1 MQHLITSAVPG
12 RVRLRDP
19 ALRPPRALAHMQ
31 SALRARAGVTR
42 VKTNPHT
49 GSVLLQYDSH
59 ALPPEQA
66 HELLQA
72 AWREALALPADEPP
86 PAEAAEAAEAAESV
100 VENAAEN
107 IAEGDFPSASAAE
120 QALTLNWPATL
131 ARPGAEQV
139 NRWVKQGMLLS
150 LGATVALAGAG
161 ARRGH
166 ALAGSAFVAL
176 LLAHLYLHRSRLL
189 K

>member
-1 MQHLITSAVPG
+1 MQHLITSALPG

-19 ALRPPRALAHMQ
+19 DLRRPRALAHMQ
-31 SALRARAGVTR
+31 GALRAHAGVTR

-72 AWREALALPADEPP
+72 AWREALALPADEPL
-86 PAEAAEAAEAAESV
+86 PAEAAERF

-107 IAEGDFPSASAAE
+107 MAEGDFPSASAAE

-131 ARPGAEQV
+131 ARPGAEQI

-166 ALAGSAFVAL
+166 ALAGSAFVGL

>member
-1 MQHLITSAVPG
+1 MQHLITSALPG

-19 ALRPPRALAHMQ
+19 DLRRPRALAHMQ
-31 SALRARAGVTR
+31 GALRAHAGVTR
-42 VKTNPHT
+42 VKTNAHT

-66 HELLQA
+66 HELLQT
-72 AWREALALPADEPP
+72 AWSEALALPADEPP
-86 PAEAAEAAEAAESV
+86 PAEAAEAAESV

-107 IAEGDFPSASAAE
+107 IAEGDPPSASAAE

-131 ARPGAEQV
+131 ARPGAEQI

-166 ALAGSAFVAL
+166 ALAGSAFVGL

>member
-1 MQHLITSAVPG
+1 MQHLITSALPG

-19 ALRPPRALAHMQ
+19 DLRRPRALAHMQ
-31 SALRARAGVTR
+31 GALRACAGVTR
-42 VKTNPHT
+42 VKTNAHT

-66 HELLQA
+66 HELLQT
-72 AWREALALPADEPP
+72 AWSEALALPADEPP

-100 VENAAEN
+100 VEN
-107 IAEGDFPSASAAE
+107 IAEGETPSASAAE

-131 ARPGAEQV
+131 ARPGAEQI